1 MPVYVTCRDITGHT
15 REELT
20 SLCNRVRVRTTATMS
35 DDQREA
41 SRLLLEA
48 FAAFVAEKVPVPR
61 DIRMAVADMV
71 SRGDMLSS
79 RKAA

>member
-20 SLCNRVRVRTTATMS
+20 SLCNRVRARATATTS
-35 DDQREA
+35 EDQREA

-48 FAAFVAEKVPVPR
+48 FAAFVAEKLPVPR
-61 DIRMAVADMV
+61 DIRTAVADMV
-71 SRGDMLSS
+71 ARGVDPQGRM
-79 RKAA
+79 AA